1 MRFAEVIDSVCVN
14 TVKATEAYALA
25 TGLIPLKDGFGIG
38 DFFDGAKWSHS
49 NPADD
54 AAQQEKD
61 LLSMAIDHEYRLT
74 LLELGI

>member
-49 NPADD
+49 KPVDE
-54 AAQQEKD
+54 AAQQEQD

-74 LLELGI
+74 LLELGV